1 MARSEE
7 ECRRLMEEEDREPYL
22 PGLTWGEFSAL
33 PRRRKSH
40 ELQKFTQYFTTY
52 LGFWK
57 TCDLSSCRRAKACR
71 GFLTEAQYR
80 ANPGYHD
87 SFPPCVGPGG
97 ARQQEVLAGMRRLGG
112 EDDDEPKYD
121 GRRKTGDADE

>member
-1 MARSEE
+1 
-7 ECRRLMEEEDREPYL
+7 MEEGQSIL
-22 PGLTWGEFSAL
+22 PARIDLGRVQSVGETPQI
-33 PRRRKSH
+33 PRGTEAH
-40 ELQKFTQYFTTY
+40 QYFKTY

-80 ANPGYHD
+80 AKPGYHD

-112 EDDDEPKYD
+112 ADDDEPKYD
-121 GRRKTGDADE
+121 GRRKTGEEDE